1 MNVEEIFQT
10 VCQFTVWQELGVR
23 VSNKNL
29 TIQQA
34 ETPNSFILIA
44 GFPCQSLHTK
54 IKNIWADHFPDLLLD
69 IQSIV
74 RTHRPGVDLPV
85 HPNIKNIIAVASG
98 KGGVGKS
105 TVAINL
111 ALALQAEGASV
122 GLLDADI
129 YGPSLPILL
138 GTNTL
143 PDSPDGNTLQ
153 PISCYGLQAMSIGF
167 LLQEQDTAMIWRG
180 PMVSTA
186 LQQLYRDC
194 QWQNLDYLI
203 IDLPPGTGDIQLTLV
218 QKIPLTAAIIV
229 TTPQNIATADAQ
241 KAFRMFEKV
250 KIPVLGIIENMSIY
264 HCTNCGQEA
273 HLFGEGGGAQIAE
286 KYGLNLLG
294 QLPLDITIRTD
305 CDQGKPSLVTHPDSS
320 ISMNFKNIAVRM
332 TALLAERAVYKP
344 SKIPK
349 IVVE

>member
-1 MNVEEIFQT
+1 MTIQEIFQA
-10 VCQFTVWQELGVR
+10 VRQFSVWQEAGVA
-23 VSNKNL
+23 VSDKNL
-29 TIQQA
+29 TIQQG

-44 GFPCQSLHTK
+44 YFPCQSLHAA
-54 IKNIWADHFPDLLLD
+54 IKNIWAAHFPDLILN

-74 RTHRPGVDLPV
+74 RTQLPSVDLPA

-129 YGPSLPILL
+129 YGPSLPTLL
-138 GTNTL
+138 GTTTL
-143 PDSPDGNTLQ
+143 PDSEDGNTLQ

-167 LLQEQDTAMIWRG
+167 LLQEKDTAMIWRG
-180 PMVSTA
+180 PMASTA

-194 QWQNLDYLI
+194 QWQDLDYLI

-250 KIPVLGIIENMSIY
+250 KVPVLGIIENMSTY
-264 HCTNCGQEA
+264 HCTNCGHEA
-273 HLFGEGGGAQIAE
+273 HLFGAGGGAQIAE
-286 KYGLNLLG
+286 KYDLALLG

-305 CDQGKPSLVTHPDSS
+305 CDQGKPSLVNHPDSAIS
-320 ISMNFKNIAVRM
+320 IHFKNIAVR
-332 TALLAERAVYKP
+332 TAALLAERSVYKP
-344 SKIPK
+344 NKIPK